1 MRYETQGSSSAVSR
15 SNDVLRIVLSRGPP
29 EDVPL
34 PDCVTWGR
42 KQSRLPKRR
51 SSIVRIH

>member
-34 PDCVTWGR
+34 PDCVT
-42 KQSRLPKRR
+42 
-51 SSIVRIH
+51 